1 MSYAP
6 ERSTYVGTQRRHLSY
21 LLALAMLCG
30 CGGDDSPALDAA
42 HVDGAGAV
50 DASADASTCDQAAAT
65 AALIAALDAVETD
78 VDFTLLL
85 RDSAG
90 RDFSHSIGAST
101 AQTLYE
107 SASTSKWVAA
117 AAILELVDQGVLAID
132 DNPQDYIPTWTTESA
147 NPLSSITL
155 AQLLSFTSGLENA
168 PLCINLP
175 GADFA
180 NCVDTV
186 HDNNYASPV
195 EPGTGFYY
203 ASTHL
208 QVAGL
213 MAINAAD
220 KTSWTEVFADFKTST
235 GLFPNGAFDLPSA
248 ANPRLAGGMHWRADE
263 YLDFL
268 DACYHDQ
275 ILSAALKAQVLADHI
290 AGVTIVE
297 SPADAI
303 GQEWHYGWGFWLEC
317 ASATY
322 DCTGITRISSP
333 GAYGA
338 YPFIDYEHA
347 YFGILARQ
355 GGLAT
360 FPDGLAIFAEVR
372 AEVEA
377 WAGCR

>member
-1 MSYAP
+1 MGNRRRWSYI
-6 ERSTYVGTQRRHLSY
+6 
-21 LLALAMLCG
+21 LAIGIACG

-42 HVDGAGAV
+42 GADAV
-50 DASADASTCDQAAAT
+50 SVADASGDASSCDQAAAAT
-65 AALIAALDAVETD
+65 ALVAALDAVETD

-101 AQTLYE
+101 AQTVYE

-117 AAILELVDQGVLAID
+117 AAILELVDQGGLDLD
-132 DNPQDYIPTWTTESA
+132 DNPQDYIDSWTTEAGS
-147 NPLSSITL
+147 PLSSITL
-155 AQLLSFTSGLENA
+155 AHLLSFTSGLEQT
-168 PLCINLP
+168 PLCMSFA
-175 GADFA
+175 GADFVD
-180 NCVDTV
+180 CVATL

-195 EPGTGFYY
+195 EPGIGFYY
-203 ASTHL
+203 AGTHM

-213 MAINAAD
+213 MAIEAAA
-220 KTSWTEVFADFKTST
+220 KASWTEVFADFKTST
-235 GLFPNGAFDLPSA
+235 GLFPSGVFDLPSA
-248 ANPRLAGGMHWRADE
+248 TNPRLAGGMHWRADE

-268 DACYHDQ
+268 AASYHDQ
-275 ILSAALKAQVLADHI
+275 ILSAALKTQILADHI
-290 AGVTIVE
+290 AGLTIVE

-303 GQEWHYGWGFWLEC
+303 GREWHYGWGFWLEC

-322 DCTGITRISSP
+322 DCTGIGRISSP

-338 YPFIDYEHA
+338 YPFIDYQRD

-355 GGLAT
+355 GALGT
-360 FPDGLAIFAEVR
+360 FDEGWSVFDEVR

-377 WAGCR
+377 WAACR

>member
-1 MSYAP
+1 MGKPASVNHP
-6 ERSTYVGTQRRHLSY
+6 LGILIGVVLGCS
-21 LLALAMLCG
+21 CG
-30 CGGDDSPALDAA
+30 ENRPALDAA
-42 HVDGAGAV
+42 PMDATATV
-50 DASADASTCDQAAAT
+50 DARGDAALCDQAAVA
-65 AALIAALDAVETD
+65 AALAAALDAVDTD

-101 AQTLYE
+101 AETLYE

-117 AAILELVDQGVLAID
+117 ATILALVDQGVLAVD
-132 DNPQDYIPTWTTESA
+132 DNPQDYIPFWTEEAAS
-147 NPLSSITL
+147 PLASITL

-168 PLCINLP
+168 PLCLNLA

-180 NCVDTV
+180 NCVETV

-195 EPGTGFYY
+195 APGTGFYY
-203 ASTHL
+203 ASSHL

-213 MAINAAD
+213 MAVNAAA
-220 KTSWTEVFADFKTST
+220 KASWSEVFADFKAAT
-235 GLFPNGAFDLPSA
+235 GLFPSGVFDLPSA
-248 ANPRLAGGMHWRADE
+248 SNPRLAGGMHWRADE

-268 DACYHDQ
+268 AAFYHDQ
-275 ILSAALKAQVLADHI
+275 ILSAALKTQLLVDHI
-290 AGVTIVE
+290 AGLTIVE
-297 SPADAI
+297 SPATAI

-322 DCTGITRISSP
+322 DCPGITRISSP

-355 GGLAT
+355 GALGS
-360 FPDGLAIFAEVR
+360 FPDGLSVFAAVR

-377 WAGCR
+377 WAACR